1 MKLTGK
7 LKVNVKKAEN
17 KEQAK
22 KPIAKA
28 GIILSD
34 DELKE
39 KNEQTETK
47 ENAAME
53 LTDAELA
60 QVSGG
65 AGFYPDEEV
74 VHT

>member
-1 MKLTGK
+1 MKLTGE
-7 LKVNVKKAEN
+7 LKEKVSKAET

-22 KPIAKA
+22 EIIASA
-28 GIILSD
+28 G
-34 DELKE
+34 
-39 KNEQTETK
+39 
-47 ENAAME
+47 ME
-53 LTDAELA
+53 LTDEELD

>member
-1 MKLTGK
+1 MQLTGE
-7 LKVNVKKAEN
+7 LKQKVEKAEN
-17 KEQAK
+17 KEEAK
-22 KPIAKA
+22 NAIAKA

-34 DELKE
+34 DEL
-39 KNEQTETK
+39 
-47 ENAAME
+47 
-53 LTDAELA
+53 D

>member
-1 MKLTGK
+1 MKLTG
-7 LKVNVKKAEN
+7 
-17 KEQAK
+17 
-22 KPIAKA
+22 
-28 GIILSD
+28 
-34 DELKE
+34 ELKE

-53 LTDAELA
+53 LTDAAKENAAMELTDA
-60 QVSGG
+60 ELDQVSGG

>member
-1 MKLTGK
+1 MKLTG
-7 LKVNVKKAEN
+7 
-17 KEQAK
+17 
-22 KPIAKA
+22 
-28 GIILSD
+28 
-34 DELKE
+34 ELKE

-53 LTDAELA
+53 LTDAKLD